1 MNSSQA
7 LFHVSQW
14 LLALQ
19 VFWWPFCRIA
29 AAMSVAPMF
38 RHKAV
43 SPKIRLLLAL
53 VISAAVAGS
62 LPAPPQIDVL
72 SLAGA
77 LATVEQILFGM
88 LLGLMLQL
96 VFAVFSIVGAVMSTQ
111 MGMAMAQMNDPVNG
125 VSSSPILYQVF
136 YILLGLVFFAIDGH
150 LLLLSIVYQ
159 SFLYWP
165 VGSGLHYFGLQALVH
180 ALAWVFAAALLISI
194 PVVFS
199 MFLVQ
204 FCFGLLNRISPA
216 MNLFSLGFPVTIL
229 VGMLCLSLI
238 VPYLPESYLNLSRQ
252 VLDNLAILLQRG
264 GDG

>member
-1 MNSSQA
+1 MNSGQA
-7 LFHVSQW
+7 LFNVSQW

-29 AAMSVAPMF
+29 AALSVAPFF

-43 SPKIRLLLAL
+43 SGKVRLLLAL
-53 VISAAVAGS
+53 IVSAA
-62 LPAPPQIDVL
+62 
-72 SLAGA
+72 LAGA
-77 LATVEQILFGM
+77 

-96 VFAVFSIVGAVMSTQ
+96 VFAVFSIVGEVMSTQ
-111 MGMAMAQMNDPVNG
+111 MGMSMARMNDPVNG
-125 VSSSPILYQVF
+125 VSSSSILYQVF

-159 SFLYWP
+159 SFILWP

-180 ALAWVFAAALLISI
+180 ALAWVFAAALLIAL

-204 FCFGLLNRISPA
+204 FCFGLLNRVSPA
-216 MNLFSLGFPVTIL
+216 MNLFSLGFPITIL
-229 VGMLCLSLI
+229 VGLLCLLLI
-238 VPYLPESYLNLSRQ
+238 LPHLPENYLHLSRQ
-252 VLDNLAILLQRG
+252 LLDNLAILLQRG
-264 GDG
+264 ADG